1 MLCAIVWVFPAAY
14 LLLNKSKVTSSK
26 NIETLHSYAFDR
38 SQVACPFAKNVS
50 LKVCSF
56 IPKEVPS
63 SSQLKQNF
71 LWWNSWI
78 TFHPNLSAYC
88 AGLRLEPSKGR
99 QWNAKPAGP
108 SLVCSD
114 YHPKEQTEGWSYW
127 HASIYKVDDLLYIL
141 PHEFSKA
148 VDAWEFFRVCTICLV
163 EKTSKGITMHLK

>member
-63 SSQLKQNF
+63 SSQLKLKF

-114 YHPKEQTEGWSYW
+114 YHPKEQTERWSYW
-127 HASIYKVDDLLYIL
+127 HASIYKVDDLLYKSYPMNFPKL
-141 PHEFSKA
+141 LMHGNSFEFARFVLWKRPA
-148 VDAWEFFRVCTICLV
+148 
-163 EKTSKGITMHLK
+163 KGSPCI